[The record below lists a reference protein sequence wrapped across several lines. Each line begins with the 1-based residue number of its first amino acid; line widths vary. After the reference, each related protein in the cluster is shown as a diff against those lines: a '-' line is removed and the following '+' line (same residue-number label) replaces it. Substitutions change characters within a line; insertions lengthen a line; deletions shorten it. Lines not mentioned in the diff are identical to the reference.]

1 MTTFLWENVHMVP
14 GQTAE
19 YMRMFSERW
28 LALSDKY
35 DRDLYAVSGFFVPD
49 VLNTSHPAVRILWT
63 LGSWETWGARH
74 SRGTPEEK
82 LIKTFEFFNPALTT
96 RTGWTDKMFQSLPC
110 SPATPVRPAS
120 ASPGSVVL
128 AHRFV
133 VPPSACDAFVE
144 TFEHD
149 VMPASASA
157 GLELQLFGRA
167 IGHPTEYLAIWT
179 LGAGDA
185 YVAYRSSFDAA
196 VPHGI
201 LPGFEKAWQLVSD
214 VEEEEMSPAWFSP
227 IGGTQ
232 HNPAGP
238 TEEQISI

>member
-19 YMRMFSERW
+19 YTRLFSERW

-49 VLNTSHPAVRILWT
+49 VLNTSHPAVRILWC
-63 LGSWETWGARH
+63 LGSWETWGGRH
-74 SRGTPEEK
+74 SRGTPEER
-82 LIKTFEFFNPALTT
+82 LIKTFEFFNPALTS
-96 RTGWTDKMFQSLPC
+96 RTGWTDKMFESLPC
-110 SPATPVRPAS
+110 SPATPVRPDS

-128 AHRFV
+128 SHRFLV
-133 VPPSACDAFVE
+133 QPAACEAFVA

-149 VMPASASA
+149 VLPAASAA
-157 GLELQLFGRA
+157 GLDLQLFARA

-179 LGAGDA
+179 LGAGAA
-185 YVAYRSSFDAA
+185 YVDYRSSSDPSVA
-196 VPHGI
+196 HGI
-201 LPGFEKAWQLVSD
+201 LPGFEKAWGLITD

-232 HNPAGP
+232 TNPAGP